1 LKRLVIVVIVVA
13 AVAALLI
20 TQVPAWAASLLLYP
34 IRHRVES
41 KTPPNCE
48 DVTFSGIDVSLKGW
62 RCHATNTR
70 RATLIYLHGVAD
82 DRVSATGVIERF
94 TKRGYDVI
102 AYDSRGHGESTGD
115 TCTYGYFEKSDLH
128 RVIDAIQDSRI
139 ILVGSSM
146 GAAVALQEA
155 ADDPR
160 VITVVAAESFSD
172 LRTVAHERAPFFLT
186 EGAVR
191 NAFKVAEQRGHFKI
205 DDVDVAAA
213 ASRVKAPILLIHG
226 ADDRD
231 TFPAHSQRIFA
242 VVEGQ
247 KQLLLVPGAHHNESL
262 NAVWTDVER
271 WVDAI
276 ISTEK

>member
-1 LKRLVIVVIVVA
+1 
-13 AVAALLI
+13 
-20 TQVPAWAASLLLYP
+20 
-34 IRHRVES
+34 
-41 KTPPNCE
+41 
-48 DVTFSGIDVSLKGW
+48 
-62 RCHATNTR
+62 
-70 RATLIYLHGVAD
+70 
-82 DRVSATGVIERF
+82 VIERF

-102 AYDSRGHGESTGD
+102 AYDSRAHGESTGD
-115 TCTYGYFEKSDLH
+115 ICTYGYFEKSDLH

-139 ILVGSSM
+139 VLVGSSM

-247 KQLLLVPGAHHNESL
+247 KRLLLVPGAHHNESL

-276 ISTEK
+276 SSTEK